1 MCKIKGMKRILF
13 ILSFLLISVNFSFTF
28 AEESSGSG
36 SASGSSSSGE
46 GSSSQS
52 SESSDAGVIKV
63 NKAMENVL
71 TCLNDVCFENTSILS
86 MQADAYIGKIFPSFP
101 PHFSVGIT
109 TSGTL
114 LDSSAFVNGVQTLFD
129 QIDQSMKE
137 NDGEVSINF
146 SLPEKFVLP
155 SVALRARVG
164 GLFLPFDL
172 GVFFIST
179 LPGTFDSISITDFNC
194 GMNYTAFGADLRYA
208 ILEGNLILPQISL
221 GAGYIYRKQGANF
234 SVKKGITFSGES
246 SNSGSLSTETEM
258 SIISDTIYLQAQ
270 ISKRLF
276 ITTPFAGAKVS
287 LSKSSQDFS
296 WSYTTELNDSVIE
309 DASKK
314 GEKSISSDFDFSNLS
329 TELFGGLTLNLVMF
343 EFSFSAAWNPVT
355 NYFSGAIST
364 NFRM

>member
-1 MCKIKGMKRILF
+1 MKRILF
-13 ILSFLLISVNFSFTF
+13 ILSFLLISGSFSFIF
-28 AEESSGSG
+28 AEENSGTSQT
-36 SASGSSSSGE
+36 SSSSGE
-46 GSSSQS
+46 GSST
-52 SESSDAGVIKV
+52 SESTVTDAGVIKV
-63 NKAMENVL
+63 NSAMENVI

-86 MQADAYIGKIFPSFP
+86 MQADAYIGKLFPSFP
-101 PHFSVGIT
+101 PHLSFGIT

-114 LDSSAFVNGVQTLFD
+114 LDSSPFVNGVQVLFD
-129 QIDQSMKE
+129 QIDQSLKE

-146 SLPEKFVLP
+146 SLPEKFILP
-155 SVALRARVG
+155 SIALRARIG

-179 LPGTFDSISITDFNC
+179 LPGTFDSLSITDFNW

-234 SVKKGITFSGES
+234 SVKKDISFSGES
-246 SNSGSLSTETEM
+246 SSAGSLSTEADL
-258 SIISDTIYLQAQ
+258 SINSNTLYLQAQ
-270 ISKRLF
+270 ISKRLL

-287 LSKSSQDFS
+287 LSQNSQDFS

-314 GEKSISSDFDFSNLS
+314 GEKSINQDFDFSNLS
-329 TELFGGLTLNLVMF
+329 TEIFGGLTLNLVMF
-343 EFSFSAAWNPVT
+343 EFSFCAAWNPVT
-355 NYFSGAIST
+355 NYFTGAIST